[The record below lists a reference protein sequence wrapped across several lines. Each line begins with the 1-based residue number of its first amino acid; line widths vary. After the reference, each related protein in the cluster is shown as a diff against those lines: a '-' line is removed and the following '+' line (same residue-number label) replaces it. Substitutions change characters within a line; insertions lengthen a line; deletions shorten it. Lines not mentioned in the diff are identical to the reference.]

1 MTVWLVDI
9 ERRKGDGEV
18 LGPFA
23 TRAGAIDA
31 LKDHVGDHFDES
43 YTDEFGSSLAEGV
56 YYSEEESVEVW
67 ARELQA

>member
-9 ERRKGDGEV
+9 ERRKGEGET

-23 TRAGAIDA
+23 TRAGAIEA
-31 LKDHVGDHFDES
+31 LQDHVGPEFDVT

-56 YYSEEESVEVW
+56 YYSEEESVEVYE
-67 ARELQA
+67 REVKS